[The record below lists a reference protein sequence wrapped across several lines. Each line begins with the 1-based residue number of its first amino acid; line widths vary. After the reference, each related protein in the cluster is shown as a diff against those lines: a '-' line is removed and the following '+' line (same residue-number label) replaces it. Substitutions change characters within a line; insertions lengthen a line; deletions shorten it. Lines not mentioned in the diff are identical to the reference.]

1 MNQIETRTKIAEL
14 LNLMLDN
21 CTAQEIESELKE
33 PAKMSIHVYA
43 TAQHL
48 AESMDQ
54 QVAAGQD
61 CEEGFNERHQL
72 LAEILD
78 ASPWTMHPD
87 HGLVLKADVGSL
99 DAKAA
104 ALETEMFEAT
114 KPAWLTGMTKSWT
127 AAGAQLCTKDGRVT
141 GNAVLTGDKKTT
153 NGKVFY
159 VIVTDVGTR
168 LTLSEEELQSMF
180 HQPRFTMNVETH
192 PGVLRLA
199 GAEQVH
205 PQSGLTADQLW
216 WQTGELRAQ
225 IADLKAEQKKASQVT
240 ESLTND
246 DLDLHLDRILR
257 AAGSALK
264 HYTMAKSKDDMRSAL
279 LNAIKNPKAA
289 QA

>member
-14 LNLMLDN
+14 LSLMLDN
-21 CTAQEIESELKE
+21 CTVQEIESELAE

-87 HGLVLKADVGSL
+87 HGLVLKADIQSL

-104 ALETEMFEAT
+104 ALEKEMLAAT
-114 KPAWLTGMTKSWT
+114 APAWLTGTTNDWT
-127 AAGAQLCTKDGRVT
+127 ATGAQLCTKDGRAI
-141 GNAVLTGDKKTT
+141 GNAVMTGDKETRGETT
-153 NGKVFY
+153 FY

-168 LTLSEEELQSMF
+168 LTLSEEELKSMF
-180 HQPRFTMNVETH
+180 HEPRFTMNVETH

-205 PQSGLTADQLW
+205 PHCGLTADQLW
-216 WQTGELRAQ
+216 WQTGELRSQ
-225 IADLKAEQKKASQVT
+225 LADLKADQKKAAQII
-240 ESLTND
+240 EGLTNE

-264 HYTMAKSKDDMRSAL
+264 HYTMAKWKDDMRSAL